1 MKNIENTLSL
11 FVLYKRYMEKKI
23 NGEDYRDEAYACFEK
38 GISLRYVDRSPSASS
53 MLGAFSQ
60 MEEYLDEACEELSH
74 LPWSLSVESTRVII
88 KDFYKQLYTL
98 RMRYTGGWG

>member
-1 MKNIENTLSL
+1 MQNIENILSR
-11 FVLYKRYMEKKI
+11 FVLYKRYMEKRI
-23 NGEDYRDEAYACFEK
+23 NGEDYQDEMHACWDED
-38 GISLRYVDRSPSASS
+38 ISMPAPS

-88 KDFYKQLYTL
+88 KDFYKQLLTL
-98 RMRYTGGWG
+98 RMRYTGGWD